1 VYRRRSLSLLTSALV
16 LVPTVALAGATAE
29 GTALSVGGVAT
40 VSQSDSDGGA
50 TALEVLGTEVVG
62 TKDGETNLA
71 SSKDAGVPT
80 DVAEVTVLRAEAS
93 EGSASSDA
101 LVVNVGGEDGL
112 TATAMSSSSSS
123 DGESAQAH
131 SHGLEVGGGGLGSIT
146 VLDADV
152 TEKGGS
158 TAVVDIAGTRL
169 LSEEQV
175 GSGMCELDLSPL
187 VDLSA
192 LCVSA
197 IADGYDAG
205 IAPTVN
211 VLDDTVRLRAV
222 SGSATGG
229 PTVPTCPEGEPS
241 TAATC
246 VTTPEGPTPT
256 PTPTD
261 PDPDPDPTPTPTE
274 TPTVI
279 IDYCYPPRC
288 GTRVLTVANERLPV
302 TGAGGLAGILTAAL
316 GLIGGGAFA
325 LRRREEI

>member
-1 VYRRRSLSLLTSALV
+1 VYRRRLLLLLTSALV
-16 LVPTVALAGATAE
+16 LVPTVALAGATAT
-29 GTALSVGGVAT
+29 GTALSVGGVVT
-40 VSQSDSDGGA
+40 VSQSDSEGGA
-50 TALEVLGTEVVG
+50 TALEVLDDEVVG

-101 LVVNVGGEDGL
+101 LVVNAGGEDGV
-112 TATAMSSSSSS
+112 TATALSSSSSSSS
-123 DGESAQAH
+123 DGRSAQAH

-146 VLDADV
+146 ILDADV

-187 VDLSA
+187 VDLSV

-205 IAPTVN
+205 IVPSAN
-211 VLDDTVRLRAV
+211 VLDGTLMLRAI
-222 SGSATGG
+222 SGSATGT
-229 PTVPTCPEGEPS
+229 PTVIEPPQPPPTEPP
-241 TAATC
+241 TTEPP
-246 VTTPEGPTPT
+246 TTPPTTPTPT
-256 PTPTD
+256 PTPQ
-261 PDPDPDPTPTPTE
+261 PSPTPTLPTE
-274 TPTVI
+274 PPTEV
-279 IDYCYPPRC
+279 R
-288 GTRVLTVANERLPV
+288 GVVFNKNLPV

-325 LRRREEI
+325 LRRREQI